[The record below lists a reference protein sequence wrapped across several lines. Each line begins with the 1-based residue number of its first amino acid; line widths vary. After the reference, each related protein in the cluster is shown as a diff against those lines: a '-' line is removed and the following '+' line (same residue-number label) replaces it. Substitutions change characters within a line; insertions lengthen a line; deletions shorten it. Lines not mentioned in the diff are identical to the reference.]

1 MKIENKTVT
10 TWWLIEDV
18 DYHMYDIPR
27 EDEYVWCHMI
37 DEYNYTE
44 EKFRFTEPKY
54 DEISGKLCSFWLKV
68 EMPKYLW
75 HLDQASMYTKEHKD
89 KRSEAVYD
97 FCKNIT
103 DSWVETKRLEHK
115 KKNESFYNM
124 KKKEALI

>member
-1 MKIENKTVT
+1 MKEENKTVT
-10 TWWLIEDV
+10 TWWLIEDI
-18 DYHMYDIPR
+18 DYHVHDIPR
-27 EDEYVWCHMI
+27 EDEYTWCHMI

-44 EKFRFTEPKY
+44 EKHRFTEPEY

-75 HLDQASMYTKEHKD
+75 HLDQASMN
-89 KRSEAVYD
+89 AVGNKAKWAEVAHD
-97 FCKNIT
+97 FCSNII
-103 DSWVETKRLEHK
+103 DKWVEMERLEHK